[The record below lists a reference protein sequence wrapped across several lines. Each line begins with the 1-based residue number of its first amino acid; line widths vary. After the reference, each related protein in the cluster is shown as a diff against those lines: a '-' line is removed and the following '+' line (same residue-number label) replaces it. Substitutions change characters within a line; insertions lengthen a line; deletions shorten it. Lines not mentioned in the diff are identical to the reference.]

1 MDPVAWPSR
10 LNLSPHRTIM
20 AILQWTIV
28 AAALVMQA
36 RGHTL
41 MQNPVPFPS
50 QLKDNGPMKNDASNW
65 PCSGETEFDPNGI
78 MNIWDRG
85 STQHLQ

>member
-1 MDPVAWPSR
+1 MIPQAT
-10 LNLSPHRTIM
+10 NM
-20 AILQWTIV
+20 AIIQWTLV
-28 AAALVMQA
+28 AASLAMQA

-41 MQNPVPFPS
+41 MQNPIPFPS
-50 QLKDNGPMKNDASNW
+50 QLRDNGPMNKDGSNW

-78 MNIWDRG
+78 MNIWERG